1 MELGLAPDDDS
12 LFEEVKDKLQEPP
25 CQQSYSIKNCYQLV
39 IKDTHRHTHTG
50 LTVIFFVNL
59 MNVKFLF

>member
-25 CQQSYSIKNCYQLV
+25 CQQSYSIKNCYRLV

-50 LTVIFFVNL
+50 LTVIFFR
-59 MNVKFLF
+59 